1 MLTTMGF
8 LKKTIGRARRLFYT
22 RARKRHAL
30 VGAGYLW
37 ELKREFQ
44 IKFLKDTGLSPGDYL
59 MDIGCG
65 TLRGG
70 IPTIAFL
77 DEGHYYG
84 IEIRDFVLKE
94 GEKELRD
101 NALEHKQPKLI
112 HTDTLGKVE
121 LGALFNVIWCFSVL
135 IHMENDVLEEC
146 LDMASR
152 HLRPDGAF
160 YGNVNIGSK
169 GEGSWQGFPVMR
181 RSLLFYQEMAS
192 RFGLEVSE
200 LGSLR
205 SLGHFSGVKE
215 QDEQRMLRFFRS

>member
-1 MLTTMGF
+1 MGF

-44 IKFLKDTGLSPGDYL
+44 IKFLKDTGLAPGDYL

-70 IPTIAFL
+70 IPTIAFH

-146 LDMASR
+146 LDMVSR
-152 HLRPDGAF
+152 HLRTDGAL
-160 YGNVNIGSK
+160 YGNVNIGSE

-181 RSLLFYQEMAS
+181 RSLLFHQEMAS
-192 RFGLEVSE
+192 RFNLLATD
-200 LGSLR
+200 LGSLK
-205 SLGHFSGVKE
+205 SFGHVSGVAE
-215 QDEQRMLRFFRS
+215 QDEQRMLKIVPS